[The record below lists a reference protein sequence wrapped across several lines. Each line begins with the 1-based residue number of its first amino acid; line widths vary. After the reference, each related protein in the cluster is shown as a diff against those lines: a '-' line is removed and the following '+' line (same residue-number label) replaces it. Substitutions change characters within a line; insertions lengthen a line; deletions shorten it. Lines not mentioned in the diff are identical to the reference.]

1 MKKHFLLLL
10 MAFFSLTGWA
20 DVINLAEADVTLN
33 RTQLDYTGDQTAP
46 VVTAINGAAVVG
58 DLTITYY
65 KKTGTTYTETTAAQV
80 RNAGDYALTL
90 TAGDNGNYT
99 GTTEKVDF
107 TINKGELNITLV
119 GATKVY
125 GDADPTIIEYT
136 WDDITE
142 LRGSDDVNNVV
153 ITLAFSETAR
163 AAGEAVNTTTGYA
176 YNTITATTPN
186 YTIHTSGSPV
196 LFITKRPLIGAY
208 TGTVSK
214 VYGEDDPAFD
224 KTKLTF
230 DGWAEGEGFED
241 TDAKK
246 AAALTIAADATL
258 AYTGT
263 DANCDPDGTLLTGKA
278 LYPITITGV
287 TSANYELTLPA
298 IGMSIKQKSI
308 VKEDGTPAEGVTITA
323 TSATGTYNAAK
334 QLIPATNYSVTYKGA
349 AATVAINYFDAAARA
364 VGNAVA
370 EDNVKNAAKYYYQI
384 TGNGNFAG
392 VYTGVT
398 TAVPDGLT
406 WEIEQKDLWVYAV
419 DDTKVYDGTAW
430 AATDLTFEYSGL
442 EGDDAVTT
450 GASATIG
457 TTAVPNAANVNEDGY
472 TVTPTTD
479 AMVIKNG
486 ETAVTTNYNIQGIA
500 SVAKITKRP
509 LKLTAN
515 DKEVNLGYA
524 TPVAFTATIDE
535 PTTAAPKKG
544 VINNTEKTAIQEA
557 ITISLDAA
565 LAETCG
571 WNYADA
577 GTYPQAIVI
586 TWGTQEN
593 PVPDV
598 LKNYEPTVEK
608 GQFKVNGGTFTMIA
622 KNKTVGYG
630 DPIGDFEY
638 LTSGNVALKAG
649 ANVTYKIF
657 KGTEEISN
665 PTEVGTYTIKIDE
678 KTSEYLPANYT
689 DINYA
694 PGTLKIDQKALKV
707 VVADQTLSVG
717 QGEAALLQ
725 GDKYVT
731 ITGLKEGDKVKFA
744 ISAAAAFNT
753 AAVTEEPIANA
764 ITVALAAPGAGETG
778 YSNANY
784 KILDADI
791 TKGKLTV
798 VAAATIVLNRLSKD
812 AYTASPSLDNAVEV
826 IHAAAAEKY
835 DADGAKAY
843 NAGLPGAVSI
853 ATVKTEGS
861 PAVPPTY
868 AATLDDAPEAGTT
881 YYTYD
886 GVEYTE
892 FAGTVFDG
900 EVTYYVMTD
909 PGSEAVDPVYYT
921 EEEANTYNAALPGAV
936 AANDAKKF
944 NVTFGDFDMAKERW
958 YSLTLPFA
966 TSVKEVSAAFGYA
979 VVDIFDTESNI
990 DNDVMFRLH
999 MGDLNANEP
1008 FIFKVYEDINMKD
1021 VTFTGKAIVEGE
1033 ATLTDKTGNKFIG
1046 TYSAINGFEPGK
1058 KYFFSTNDGNI
1069 KRAGSSTFLS
1079 PLAAYI
1085 TTVEVMDGMS
1095 AAPRIV
1101 IEEPNGETTAI
1112 ETINIEQQNQD
1123 AEGWYNL
1130 NGMKLN
1136 GAPSQKGV
1144 FIKNGKKVI
1153 VK

>member
-1 MKKHFLLLL
+1 M
-10 MAFFSLTGWA
+10 
-20 DVINLAEADVTLN
+20 
-33 RTQLDYTGDQTAP
+33 
-46 VVTAINGAAVVG
+46 
-58 DLTITYY
+58 
-65 KKTGTTYTETTAAQV
+65 
-80 RNAGDYALTL
+80 
-90 TAGDNGNYT
+90 
-99 GTTEKVDF
+99 
-107 TINKGELNITLV
+107 
-119 GATKVY
+119 
-125 GDADPTIIEYT
+125 
-136 WDDITE
+136 
-142 LRGSDDVNNVV
+142 
-153 ITLAFSETAR
+153 
-163 AAGEAVNTTTGYA
+163 
-176 YNTITATTPN
+176 
-186 YTIHTSGSPV
+186 
-196 LFITKRPLIGAY
+196 IGAY

-298 IGMSIKQKSI
+298 IGMSIKQKLI

-323 TSATGTYNAAK
+323 TSATGIYNAAK

-764 ITVALAAPGAGETG
+764 ITVALAAPGAGELYG
-778 YSNANY
+778 GCGHHRRRGGIYENQ
-784 KILDADI
+784 
-791 TKGKLTV
+791 
-798 VAAATIVLNRLSKD
+798 VL
-812 AYTASPSLDNAVEV
+812 
-826 IHAAAAEKY
+826 
-835 DADGAKAY
+835 
-843 NAGLPGAVSI
+843 
-853 ATVKTEGS
+853 
-861 PAVPPTY
+861 
-868 AATLDDAPEAGTT
+868 
-881 YYTYD
+881 
-886 GVEYTE
+886 
-892 FAGTVFDG
+892 
-900 EVTYYVMTD
+900 
-909 PGSEAVDPVYYT
+909 
-921 EEEANTYNAALPGAV
+921 
-936 AANDAKKF
+936 
-944 NVTFGDFDMAKERW
+944 
-958 YSLTLPFA
+958 
-966 TSVKEVSAAFGYA
+966 
-979 VVDIFDTESNI
+979 
-990 DNDVMFRLH
+990 
-999 MGDLNANEP
+999 
-1008 FIFKVYEDINMKD
+1008 
-1021 VTFTGKAIVEGE
+1021 
-1033 ATLTDKTGNKFIG
+1033 
-1046 TYSAINGFEPGK
+1046 
-1058 KYFFSTNDGNI
+1058 
-1069 KRAGSSTFLS
+1069 
-1079 PLAAYI
+1079 LAASMVLYI
-1085 TTVEVMDGMS
+1085 PS
-1095 AAPRIV
+1095 RLPLQAP
-1101 IEEPNGETTAI
+1101 
-1112 ETINIEQQNQD
+1112 
-1123 AEGWYNL
+1123 
-1130 NGMKLN
+1130 
-1136 GAPSQKGV
+1136 
-1144 FIKNGKKVI
+1144 
-1153 VK
+1153 